1 MGGLAQVRRESSYEK
16 AFARICKQLFEE
28 LGLPYKYV
36 KTVTPGRKGWPDR
49 LVVFGPAGHHLYIE
63 WKQPGEEP
71 DPMQV
76 EIHNELRAL
85 GAEVRWYDNHYVAL
99 VEVEAFV
106 RAKTG
111 TGTWDEAD
119 RPKWWRQIILKAGER
134 KNLGSPKKLRSAKEI
149 GASRR
154 LAGYRTSA
162 RDNHLLAV
170 GDDEMGGLPPSLV
183 HNDLWWEN

>member
-1 MGGLAQVRRESSYEK
+1 MRRESSYEK
-16 AFARICKQLFEE
+16 AFARICKQLFDE

-111 TGTWDEAD
+111 TDTWDEAD
-119 RPKWWRQIILKAGER
+119 RPKWWDKIILKAREG
-134 KNLGSPKKLRSAKEI
+134 KDLSSAKGVRNPKASRSSRRVAGFRTPASDNYLLAI
-149 GASRR
+149 GA
-154 LAGYRTSA
+154 GE
-162 RDNHLLAV
+162 V
-170 GDDEMGGLPPSLV
+170 GGLPPSLV
-183 HNDLWWEN
+183 HNDPWWEN

>member
-1 MGGLAQVRRESSYEK
+1 MRRESSYEK
-16 AFARICKQLFEE
+16 AFARICKQLFDE
-28 LGLPYKYV
+28 LGLPHKYV

-49 LVVFGPAGHHLYIE
+49 LLLFGPMGHHLYIE

-76 EIHNELRAL
+76 EIHTELKAL
-85 GAEVRWYDNHYVAL
+85 GAEVRWYDNHYSAL

-111 TGTWDEAD
+111 TDTWDEAD
-119 RPKWWRQIILKAGER
+119 RPKWWSQIILKAWER
-134 KNLGSPKKLRSAKEI
+134 ENVDRPKKLRSVKEI

-154 LAGYRTSA
+154 AASNRAAA
-162 RDNHLLAV
+162 RNNDVMAV
-170 GDDEMGGLPPSLV
+170 GACKVGGLPPSIV
-183 HNDLWWEN
+183 CDNPWWEN